1 MPHNYG
7 MWSLIHALI
16 PDTLN
21 NMMTSSNGN
30 IFRVTGHLCGEF
42 TGPRW
47 IPHTKAS
54 DAEFWC
60 FLWST
65 PKVNN
70 REAGDVRRQHGH
82 YDVIVMVSN
91 KSQTLPLKGSC
102 TLITR
107 ASYGVPRV
115 WFWRAVTAKCGHAYQ
130 KQLLG
135 AGTSNICSLYGG
147 FTILVELP
155 KWVFVIS
162 HFLVCKQHASF
173 CGVACVEISIN
184 DVNQHV
190 DHHQW
195 CGDTI

>member
-1 MPHNYG
+1 

-147 FTILVELP
+147 GGSLYSSSSPNEFSWYLIFSYANNMPHSVVSLVL
-155 KWVFVIS
+155 KLASMMWIS
-162 HFLVCKQHASF
+162 MW
-173 CGVACVEISIN
+173 ITIN
-184 DVNQHV
+184 DVETPSNF
-190 DHHQW
+190 
-195 CGDTI
+195 